1 MISIAVQGYGI
12 VIWDGD
18 GTWRTFARTE
28 SLASLLNARVELA
41 FAGASRGGFDR
52 EGATAALLE
61 ITGARL
67 LAVECGHGPGECD
80 DAVDIG

>member
-1 MISIAVQGYGI
+1 MISVAVRGYGI

-18 GTWRTFARTE
+18 GTWRTFAPSE
-28 SLASLLNARVELA
+28 SLASLLNARVEIALSPA
-41 FAGASRGGFDR
+41 HRFHDV
-52 EGATAALLE
+52 EETTAALLE

-80 DAVDIG
+80 DAVDLG